1 MKRTLSLV
9 AVGLT
14 ALFTLSSCIVT
25 TPYPPGPGYP
35 PGGPGVT
42 PPRPDYRPDDSGEAY
57 RLGENL
63 GREDR
68 RDRRSYNPERYRHR
82 VSGRHWSSFE
92 NGYERGYRGSRPDF
106 DDHRPGF
113 DDHRPD
119 FGGTGSYDR
128 ETYEDGRRLGQF
140 DRSRGLSND
149 YRRHFGRYPMRYE
162 DSFRRGY
169 QKGWY

>member
-1 MKRTLSLV
+1 LSPWGLRTSSPSPAVWSLHPTRQGP
-9 AVGLT
+9 AVRPADL
-14 ALFTLSSCIVT
+14 AS
-25 TPYPPGPGYP
+25 PR
-35 PGGPGVT
+35 GG
-42 PPRPDYRPDDSGEAY
+42 
-57 RLGENL
+57 
-63 GREDR
+63 
-68 RDRRSYNPERYRHR
+68 
-82 VSGRHWSSFE
+82 
-92 NGYERGYRGSRPDF
+92 
-106 DDHRPGF
+106 RPGF

-169 QKGWY
+169 QNGWYLALKIH